1 MCSWLPPPSRYGE
14 MAGRLG
20 PPHYNLN
27 SGNPLVGNTLHDLN
41 TVDSRNGDLE
51 GITDTD
57 RDPATGDSLDHE
69 EDSNSGGCVP
79 QSYGNSIALQS
90 VSGPETDHSM
100 PLEGD
105 EPPRSPYGVLTLNDV
120 IPIET
125 ARARFLQIIIDHFI
139 THHIVPTPESPTETN
154 YNSPNSKEKL
164 KKRIRTRDGQ
174 YEGDPRYLLPLTF
187 VANLYETLI
196 HEVNQRL
203 GTVEGSHEKTMGV
216 ALEAAGGLYRR
227 LVKRYPKSGGPM
239 TFKRREMA
247 SALEARTKFPQLVT
261 GDEKRV
267 RFVVVHGL
275 ELVERPTLPPEDS
288 EWFKRL
294 TGRHEAAITPRDY
307 NFFSPR
313 VKHRR
318 TPQHSLSVGSLPAF
332 PEPSTSLPPPLPI
345 RQQVIPQF
353 SSGDSGSMGAR
364 SPPLQAQQQQ
374 QQQAPLPHQQTH
386 QSHQH
391 PHQVHCPVHIL
402 GQSHT
407 SQSQNTP
414 THGAHTTHASLTPH
428 TAHSQ
433 HNPHTPPHVQSPVM
447 HTGGV
452 PVMLSM
458 PPNTPAKYCDECGA
472 QYLRETSKYCSEC
485 GAKRLG
491 T

>member
-1 MCSWLPPPSRYGE
+1 

-27 SGNPLVGNTLHDLN
+27 SGSPLVGNTLHDLN
-41 TVDSRNGDLE
+41 TVDTRNGDLD
-51 GITDTD
+51 GIADAD
-57 RDPATGDSLDHE
+57 RDPPTADSLDHE
-69 EDSNSGGCVP
+69 DDSTSG
-79 QSYGNSIALQS
+79 SYGTSLALQTLN
-90 VSGPETDHSM
+90 GPDTDHSM
-100 PLEGD
+100 PLEGT
-105 EPPRSPYGVLTLNDV
+105 EPPRSPYGVLTIGDV
-120 IPIET
+120 MPIET
-125 ARARFLQIIIDHFI
+125 SRARFLQILIDHFI
-139 THHIVPTPESPTETN
+139 THHIVPTTESPTETN
-154 YNSPNSKEKL
+154 YGSPNSKEKM

-174 YEGDPRYLLPLTF
+174 YEGDPNFLLPLTF
-187 VANLYETLI
+187 VANLYETLV

-203 GTVEGSHEKTMGV
+203 ATLEGIHEKTMGV

-275 ELVERPTLPPEDS
+275 ELVERPNLPPDDS

-294 TGRHEAAITPRDY
+294 TGRQEAAISPRDY
-307 NFFSPR
+307 NFYSPR

-318 TPQHSLSVGSLPAF
+318 TPQHQLATVPLPAF
-332 PEPSTSLPPPLPI
+332 TESSTSLPPPLPL
-345 RQQVIPQF
+345 RQQQF
-353 SSGDSGSMGAR
+353 SGDSGSMGAR
-364 SPPLQAQQQQ
+364 SPPLQGQQQRL
-374 QQQAPLPHQQTH
+374 QQAPPPHQQA
-386 QSHQH
+386 HQH
-391 PHQVHCPVHIL
+391 HHQAHCPVHIL
-402 GQSHT
+402 AQSHT
-407 SQSQNTP
+407 AQSQQTP
-414 THGAHTTHASLTPH
+414 AHTSHPAHPSLPPHAGQ
-428 TAHSQ
+428 HSQ
-433 HNPHTPPHVQSPVM
+433 QNPHTPPHVQSPVM
-447 HTGGV
+447 HSGGV
-452 PVMLSM
+452 PVMLAL